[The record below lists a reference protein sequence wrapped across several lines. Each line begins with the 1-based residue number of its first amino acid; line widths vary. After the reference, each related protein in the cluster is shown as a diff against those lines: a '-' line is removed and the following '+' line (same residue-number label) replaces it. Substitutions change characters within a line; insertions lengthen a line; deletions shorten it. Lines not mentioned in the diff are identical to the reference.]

1 VGNFR
6 ENYPSQLM
14 KAGQAGS
21 ENCTGKKLFSLKAP
35 VRLAFRLW
43 LEGTT
48 SKCPTKQTLIN
59 GGVA

>member
-1 VGNFR
+1 
-6 ENYPSQLM
+6 M